1 MFEGLLTVRYITS
14 KNCFCALSVNNFKRL
29 QNNVLKLSY
38 NDNETIHVSVDPLSG
53 SVDDQSLGI
62 NSLYGKALGLE
73 DSSLVAVSEISKP
86 PTIQSVTITAVDSND
101 HLVLESLAENVQST
115 LLEQIRVLS
124 NGQKFVIWIGT
135 TIHVTV
141 FVCDIKPV
149 SPGKIDNLTEVVIK
163 VPEKEFNSISNR
175 RENSNELK
183 DIDKTFNFLSECHN
197 NEGNFIF
204 RVVPFKEIVS
214 QLGDLNSPFNVF
226 VFRDSVSEKIKDTIK
241 NSRLFLLK
249 LLSNEDVEKS
259 LYVRLLIFDDF
270 LDDFKLKKMYT
281 ENLFLSDTL
290 FNHLNCEIGARVRLE
305 PYTNTSPE
313 IKEIEIYTKRD
324 YSIDVIQD
332 FQQYLADNCKTYE
345 FVLNSDVIWEIR
357 SNLRCLIRFQ
367 PCQANF
373 CVVTQDLVRNCK
385 LIFINETIPQRET
398 LDKKDFCVNN
408 YATDVT
414 NYKEIIDSNLF
425 LCTYKTRSFCKMEN
439 ILITGKPGTGKTTL
453 AKIIA
458 HKINS
463 SPYFVH
469 TKIIN
474 CKSIKGKTVESLHRL
489 LSTTFFDLIHHQ
501 PSVLILDNLEI
512 LCENVNEGDALSQ
525 NTVYYNRVSEM
536 LESIFENFCENNA
549 VALLATV
556 ESTSKLH
563 KNIYT
568 TRGHHLFKH
577 VYAINQLNKN
587 DRKKLLE
594 FFFVHYNHNEVDLEK
609 LVEKTESFV
618 MRDIFDFVNKTLF
631 ELYQNDF
638 DKDTMKI
645 TEKYCEVALE
655 TVTETSLSGV
665 NLLPSGDK
673 NLDDIGGLAD
683 VKKLLIETMLWPAKF
698 SNVFS
703 NAPLRLPSGLLL
715 YGPPG
720 TGKTILAGA
729 AAKHCGLRLISI
741 KGPELLSKYI
751 GASEQAVRDV
761 FQRAQSAKP
770 CILFFDEFDSLAPRR
785 GHDNTGVTDRVVNQL
800 LTQLDGIETLSGV
813 FVLAAT
819 SRPDLL
825 DPALLRPG
833 RLDIHIR
840 CPLPDK
846 KSRLEILKVLSKSLN
861 FSNDVNLEKIASATE
876 GFSGAD
882 LQAVLYSAQ
891 LDSVKDLL
899 QDEGNMQEFYYEIHQ
914 VQLMEALK
922 NTRAS
927 LSKAEQLKY
936 EQIYKRFEGGGSSD
950 FTPGSRATLA

>member
-1 MFEGLLTVRYITS
+1 MFEGLLTVRYVTS
-14 KNCFCALSVNNFKRL
+14 KNCFCVLSVNNFKHL

-38 NDNETIHVSVDPLSG
+38 NDNEAIHVSVDPLSG

-62 NSLYGKALGLE
+62 NSLYAKALGLE
-73 DSSLVAVSEISKP
+73 DNSLVTVSEISKP

-115 LLEQIRVLS
+115 LLEQIRVLT
-124 NGQKFVIWIGT
+124 NGQKFVIWIGA

-141 FVCDIKPV
+141 TVCDIKPI
-149 SPGKIDNLTEVVIK
+149 SPGKIDNLTEVVIIA
-163 VPEKEFNSISNR
+163 PEKKIHPIS
-175 RENSNELK
+175 NSNESK
-183 DIDKTFNFLSECHN
+183 NTDKTSKFLPECKN
-197 NEGNFIF
+197 NDENLIL
-204 RVVPFKEIVS
+204 RIVPFEEIVS
-214 QLGDLNSPFNVF
+214 QMRDLNSPFNVF
-226 VFRDSVSEKIKDTIK
+226 VLRANVPQKIKDTI
-241 NSRLFLLK
+241 NNTTLFLLK
-249 LLSNEDVEKS
+249 LLSNEDVDKS
-259 LYVRLLIFDDF
+259 LYVRLIIVEDV
-270 LDDFKLKKMYT
+270 
-281 ENLFLSDTL
+281 LSDFVQNKLCLENVFVSNTL
-290 FNHLNCEIGARVRLE
+290 FTHLNCEVGARIRLE
-305 PYTNTSPE
+305 PHISTLPE

-324 YSIDVIQD
+324 YSIDVVQK
-332 FQQYLADNCKTYE
+332 FQQYLADNCKKHE
-345 FVLNSDVIWEIR
+345 FVLNSDVILEIG
-357 SNLRCLIRFQ
+357 SNVRCLVRFQ
-367 PCQANF
+367 PCQAKF
-373 CVVTQDLVRNCK
+373 CVVTQDLVRDCK
-385 LIFINETIPQRET
+385 LIFINETIPQREIF
-398 LDKKDFCVNN
+398 DKKEFLVDE
-408 YATDVT
+408 YATDVA
-414 NYKEIIDSNLF
+414 NYNEIIDSCVF
-425 LCTYKTRSFCKMEN
+425 LCTYKTKSFNKLEN
-439 ILITGKPGTGKTTL
+439 VLITGKPGTGKTTL
-453 AKIIA
+453 ATIIA

-463 SPYFVH
+463 YPFFIH
-469 TKIIN
+469 TKKIN
-474 CKSIKGKTVESLHRL
+474 CKSVKGKTVESLHKL

-512 LCENVNEGDALSQ
+512 LCENVNEGDALSP
-525 NTVYYNRVSEM
+525 NTVYFNRVSEM
-536 LESIFENFCENNA
+536 LETLFEHFCENNA
-549 VALLATV
+549 VAVIATA
-556 ESTSKLH
+556 ESASKLH
-563 KNIYT
+563 KNIYA

-577 VYAINQLNKN
+577 VFGINQLNKN
-587 DRKKLLE
+587 DRKKLIE
-594 FFFVHYNHNEVDLEK
+594 FFFANCNCDVGLEH

-618 MRDIFDFVNKTLF
+618 MQDLVDFVNKTLF
-631 ELYQNDF
+631 ESYQYDF
-638 DKDTMKI
+638 DKDTMTI
-645 TEKYCEVALE
+645 TEKCCETALE
-655 TVTETSLSGV
+655 TVTETCLSGV

-673 NLDDIGGLAD
+673 NLDDIGGLSS
-683 VKKLLIETMLWPAKF
+683 VKKLLIETMLWPAKYP
-698 SNVFS
+698 NLFS

-833 RLDIHIR
+833 RLDIHLH
-840 CPLPDK
+840 CPLPQEN
-846 KSRLEILKVLSKSLN
+846 SRLEILKVLSKCLN
-861 FSNDVNLEKIASATE
+861 FSNDVDLGKIASATE

-891 LDSVKDLL
+891 LDSVKELL
-899 QDEGNMQEFYYEIHQ
+899 QDEANMQEFRCEIQQ
-914 VQLMEALK
+914 VQLMEAVK
-922 NTRAS
+922 TTRPS

-936 EQIYKRFEGGGSSD
+936 ERIYRHFEGGGSSD